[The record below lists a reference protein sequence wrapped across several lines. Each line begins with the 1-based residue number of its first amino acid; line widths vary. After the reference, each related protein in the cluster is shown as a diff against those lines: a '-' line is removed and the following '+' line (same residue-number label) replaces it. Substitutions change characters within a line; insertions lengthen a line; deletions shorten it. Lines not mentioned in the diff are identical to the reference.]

1 MYDLELEV
9 LRYTPLST
17 QCSFSRV
24 FKKAKVIGMLEPGL
38 LLRVRPSVPGSGN
51 GGFMFSAWKL
61 LEKYLTQVLKD
72 QPQKSTVT

>member
-1 MYDLELEV
+1 
-9 LRYTPLST
+9 
-17 QCSFSRV
+17 
-24 FKKAKVIGMLEPGL
+24 MLEPGL

-72 QPQKSTVT
+72 QPQKSTVK